1 MFLWC
6 FYYNGSEKVFEVFT
20 AIVILKEI
28 NVNEPTTQCVITCF
42 EHENNDSYWDVRC
55 GTFQSMAW
63 LWLWLIYYIYIYT
76 HKFPNIWCHPGQCRV
91 VFTPSAGL
99 YSFVVPGVCCLTSFL
114 WTAVFEMF
122 RLEAAWRSLHLS
134 ASKARIELLL
144 SSYFL
149 TFDVTTS
156 TVCAVQ
162 LALVE
167 ADKNS
172 HSSSFLYFYSLNK
185 IWLMWSPKRYL
196 VK

>member
-1 MFLWC
+1 MSRPH
-6 FYYNGSEKVFEVFT
+6 NVSSRVSSMKT
-20 AIVILKEI
+20 TILIEMSVK
-28 NVNEPTTQCVITCF
+28 
-42 EHENNDSYWDVRC
+42 SKDVELSRV
-55 GTFQSMAW
+55 W
-63 LWLWLIYYIYIYT
+63 LDFGFDLFIIYIYT

-134 ASKARIELLL
+134 ASKARIEPLV

-172 HSSSFLYFYSLNK
+172 HSSGFLYFYSLNK

>member
-1 MFLWC
+1 MSRPH
-6 FYYNGSEKVFEVFT
+6 NVSSRVSSMKT
-20 AIVILKEI
+20 TILIEMSVKAKMWNFPEYGL
-28 NVNEPTTQCVITCF
+28 TLT
-42 EHENNDSYWDVRC
+42 Y
-55 GTFQSMAW
+55 
-63 LWLWLIYYIYIYT
+63 LLYIHT
-76 HKFPNIWCHPGQCRV
+76 HKFPNIWCHPTQCRV

-134 ASKARIELLL
+134 ASKARIEPLV

-172 HSSSFLYFYSLNK
+172 HSSGFLYFYSLNK